1 MWPELKSGRH
11 QKSWQLGPCCLF
23 LRQGPGRGVCTLLGL
38 SPSQGWV
45 VQRCLSPL
53 PETKSLLACSS
64 RRNYTLLVLP
74 SSHPQQ
80 RASPVALAT
89 GHLPPWWFEAS
100 PLFSK
105 GTRMMGRGDEGLECS
120 MKSTKLRCSG
130 LVLEAWQGTN
140 GGDQAGAARCG
151 PTCRQRASSG
161 GFKPATL
168 SLAALR
174 PGSQRSTL
182 RAHGGCR
189 GGVALSL
196 LRSPSREGLAQ
207 CSRVCSS
214 FASHVQ
220 QMLISWSQAGYWH
233 VGAPPKGDGGIFR
246 ISVSGK
252 GSEGAPG

>member
-1 MWPELKSGRH
+1 MWPELELGRH

-23 LRQGPGRGVCTLLGL
+23 LRQGTGRGVCTLLGL

-89 GHLPPWWFEAS
+89 GHLSLCWFEAS

-105 GTRMMGRGDEGLECS
+105 GTRMMGRGDEGLERS

-130 LVLEAWQGTN
+130 LILEAWQGTD
-140 GGDQAGAARCG
+140 GGGQAGAARCG

-168 SLAALR
+168 SLAALGGCVGGWPCPSCNPKAGR
-174 PGSQRSTL
+174 VWRSAAGLLLLCQPRAADVHLLEPSWLLACGCSSQR
-182 RAHGGCR
+182 RR
-189 GGVALSL
+189 
-196 LRSPSREGLAQ
+196 
-207 CSRVCSS
+207 
-214 FASHVQ
+214 
-220 QMLISWSQAGYWH
+220 WH
-233 VGAPPKGDGGIFR
+233 F
-246 ISVSGK
+246 
-252 GSEGAPG
+252 

>member
-23 LRQGPGRGVCTLLGL
+23 LRQGTGRGVCTLPGP

-53 PETKSLLACSS
+53 PETKSLLVCSS

-80 RASPVALAT
+80 NASPVAPAT
-89 GHLPPWWFEAS
+89 GHLPPCWFEAS

-105 GTRMMGRGDEGLECS
+105 GRRMMGRGDEGLECS
-120 MKSTKLRCSG
+120 MKSTKLRRSG
-130 LVLEAWQGTN
+130 LILEAWQGTD

-151 PTCRQRASSG
+151 PTCRRQASNG
-161 GFKPATL
+161 GFKLAML
-168 SLAALR
+168 SLAALC
-174 PGSQRSTL
+174 PGSRHSTL
-182 RAHGGCR
+182 RARGGCR
-189 GGVALSL
+189 RGVALSL
-196 LRSPSREGLAQ
+196 LWSQSREGLVQ

-214 FASHVQ
+214 CASHVQ

-233 VGAPPKGDGGIFR
+233 VGAPPKGDGGVFST
-246 ISVSGK
+246 SVSGK
-252 GSEGAPG
+252 GSGGPPG